1 MIKVHVYAENTHQTF
16 IPPTNTYTYKE
27 LTMLQALY
35 QVLGQGAGNA
45 AVSEFKKDVI
55 LFLWNYQLQ
64 KKKIGKK
71 KSDGDC
77 DKSYKRKVGVLREP
91 QGTRMIFGLEK
102 AFWGHLA
109 GLVYRA
115 YDSCFQGCKFKA
127 QLGHRAYLKK
137 ENF

>member
-1 MIKVHVYAENTHQTF
+1 MELSAT
-16 IPPTNTYTYKE
+16 KE
-27 LTMLQALY
+27 KY
-35 QVLGQGAGNA
+35 W
-45 AVSEFKKDVI
+45 E
-55 LFLWNYQLQ
+55 
-64 KKKIGKK
+64 K